1 MKDPFEM
8 EKEEA
13 KKKRMKEIIKFILCK
28 FVYTNCGEKESDACY
43 NLEASAEEF
52 SNELLNLL
60 KVINKND
67 RYYFFSIKRKR
78 N

>member
-8 EKEEA
+8 EKEEV
-13 KKKRMKEIIKFILCK
+13 KKKRMKELFKFILCK
-28 FVYTNCGEKESDACY
+28 FVYTNYGEKESDACY

-67 RYYFFSIKRKR
+67 PYYFFFNKSR
-78 N
+78 